1 MAVQKRK
8 KSRARRDTRRSHQQA
23 QSGSYTVDPVTG
35 EIHLR
40 HHITKTGYYR
50 GKKMVDVKIPVEAD
64 EDEE

>member
-8 KSRARRDTRRSHQQA
+8 KSRARRDMRRSHQQA
-23 QSGSYTVDPVTG
+23 RSGSCMVDPVTG

-40 HHITKTGYYR
+40 HHITQTGYYR
-50 GKKMVDVKIPVEAD
+50 GKKLVNVKVPLETD